1 MVKRCYDE
9 TVEIVAANREA
20 MDRLVE
26 LLIEKETMDG
36 DEFKAVWLNS
46 PLFLRKTAPS
56 SPSTDSWFSN
66 KKPPLVQTGLFYGLD
81 LFLRRRQRSEQ
92 YTTSSQQFLQA
103 LRHSKG
109 RSQTGQ
115 ILLGRLF

>member
-1 MVKRCYDE
+1 MV
-9 TVEIVAANREA
+9 
-20 MDRLVE
+20 MSSRL
-26 LLIEKETMDG
+26 
-36 DEFKAVWLNS
+36 FWLNS
-46 PLFLRKTAPS
+46 PRFQRKTAPS
-56 SPSTDSWFSN
+56 SPSTDSGSSN
-66 KKPPLVQTGLFYGLD
+66 QKPPPCSDGGFFYGLD

-115 ILLGRLF
+115 ILLGRLFLEFPFFKQRPERDACRSPNQSSRSSLLRWVT